1 MIELKGIHKTYY
13 NSEVSQ
19 HVLKGVD
26 FHVEEGEFVCV
37 MGASGSGK
45 TTLLN
50 VLGMLDSFDEGEYLL
65 EGIQVKTL
73 DRNAKAR
80 LRGSRIGFVF
90 QKYNLIDFKTV
101 AGNVE
106 LPMIYAG
113 LEKKEREERIARLL
127 NRMGIEELRNK
138 YPYQLSGGQQ
148 QRVAIAR
155 AMALYPKLILADEP
169 TGALDSRTSQEL
181 MDLFLRINRK
191 YGLTVVMVTHEEA
204 LARQAKRIISVKDG
218 VLVDDVAL

>member
-1 MIELKGIHKTYY
+1 MIELKGVHKTYY
-13 NSEVSQ
+13 NFEVPQ
-19 HVLKGVD
+19 HVLKGID
-26 FHVEEGEFVCV
+26 LRVEEGEFVCV

-113 LEKKEREERIARLL
+113 IEKKEREERIARLL
-127 NRMGIEELRNK
+127 NRMRIEELKNK

>member
-13 NSEVSQ
+13 NSEVPQ
-19 HVLKGVD
+19 HVLKGMD
-26 FHVEEGEFVCV
+26 LRVEEGEFVCV

-65 EGIQVKTL
+65 EGIPVKNL

-113 LEKKEREERIARLL
+113 LEKKDREERIARLL